1 MFDCLGPPFLS
12 NVTARSSDF
21 QTDVFVIILSWD
33 SQNADT
39 FTVSTNL
46 TAQQG
51 DPVYINLTTH
61 RLEAT
66 YNTLLLITITAVNC
80 AGTNERAATLM
91 EGMYI
96 HKLRLSP
103 SFTHILLNLGIL

>member
-1 MFDCLGPPFLS
+1 MFTGPPFLS
-12 NVTARSSDF
+12 NVTAQTSDF

-46 TAQQG
+46 TAHQG
-51 DPVYINLTTH
+51 DPVHTNLTTH

-66 YNTLLLITITAVNC
+66 YNTPLLITITAVNC
-80 AGTNERAATLM
+80 AGTNERTVTVIEGRYITCTNFTL
-91 EGMYI
+91 
-96 HKLRLSP
+96 L
-103 SFTHILLNLGIL
+103 

>member
-1 MFDCLGPPFLS
+1 MTQDIYYSENHNKNLMFTGPPLLS
-12 NVTARSSDF
+12 NVTAQSSDF

-46 TAQQG
+46 TAEQG
-51 DPVYINLTTH
+51 DPVYTNLTTH

-66 YNTLLLITITAVNC
+66 YNTPLLITVTAVNC
-80 AGTNERAATLM
+80 PGTTESTVTLI
-91 EGMYI
+91 EGIY
-96 HKLRLSP
+96 
-103 SFTHILLNLGIL
+103 

>member
-12 NVTARSSDF
+12 NVTAQSSDF
-21 QTDVFVIILSWD
+21 QTDVFVIILSWG

-51 DPVYINLTTH
+51 DPVYTNLTTH

-66 YNTLLLITITAVNC
+66 YNTLLLITVTAVNC
-80 AGTNERAATLM
+80 AGTNERAVTFI
-91 EGMYI
+91 EGILYI
-96 HKLRLSP
+96 HKL
-103 SFTHILLNLGIL
+103 T

>member
-1 MFDCLGPPFLS
+1 MFTGPPFLS

-21 QTDVFVIILSWD
+21 QTDAFVITVSWD

-46 TAQQG
+46 TSQQG
-51 DPVYINLTTH
+51 DPVYTNLTTH

-66 YNTLLLITITAVNC
+66 YNTLLLITITTVNC
-80 AGTNERAATLM
+80 AGTNERAVTVI
-91 EGMYI
+91 EGIYI
-96 HKLRLSP
+96 YTNFRF
-103 SFTHILLNLGIL
+103 SFHLHTNLGIL